1 MKIKKPKKQ
10 LIPRIAAKIRLDI
23 VFCNF
28 FEKKYITKHKKDKK
42 IFIFKRKYTISG
54 VILMPLHRKKRIAP

>member
-1 MKIKKPKKQ
+1 MKMKKPKKQ

-42 IFIFKRKYTISG
+42 IFIFKRKYTIS
-54 VILMPLHRKKRIAP
+54 VAER